1 MNTIQNSH
9 GAKNAWQSIDAS
21 SNNGDIVAQSNNQ
34 GLMIQPCSNQASN
47 LISGVPPIMDI
58 NRPSVTQGGAMSSAQ
73 GQRSPR
79 NNIKNQFYGVHGRGM
94 SIQGT

>member
-34 GLMIQPCSNQASN
+34 GLMI
-47 LISGVPPIMDI
+47 
-58 NRPSVTQGGAMSSAQ
+58 
-73 GQRSPR
+73 
-79 NNIKNQFYGVHGRGM
+79 
-94 SIQGT
+94 